1 MSLHDIEP
9 KDAYA
14 AVQDGKAI
22 LIDVREPREYA
33 AERLHGASLH
43 PLSTFDARALP
54 LDRTRQIILHCGS
67 GKRSL
72 DALQRCAAAGVPID
86 THMRGGMMA
95 WKQAGLPI
103 IALDPAT
110 GAVIDPL
117 A

>member
-1 MSLHDIEP
+1 MTLNEIEP
-9 KDAYA
+9 KAAYA
-14 AVQDGKAI
+14 AVQGGDAI

-43 PLSTFDARALP
+43 PLSTFDAAALP
-54 LDRTRQIILHCGS
+54 LDRTRQVILHCGS
-67 GKRSL
+67 GKRSM

-86 THMRGGMMA
+86 THVRGGMMA
-95 WKQAGLPI
+95 WKQAGLPV

-110 GAVIDPL
+110 GAIIDPL